1 MGDFL
6 KLKSLYSGNGQ
17 IIFWGRHNDQHQL
30 SDKKLSCVEGN
41 QNEQKILFPIDSKH
55 KL

>member
-1 MGDFL
+1 MEDFL

-17 IIFWGRHNDQHQL
+17 IIFWGFFNDQYTL

-41 QNEQKILFPIDSKH
+41 QNEQKILFSYR
-55 KL
+55 LQT